1 MNFSCQDQSCWE
13 AGEEGRREGMKEE
26 GLAFGGTGAQNS
38 SAVRKVQ
45 SLQEAETDKLEIH
58 FFYALCR
65 SI

>member
-1 MNFSCQDQSCWE
+1 
-13 AGEEGRREGMKEE
+13 MKEE